1 MNPTVE
7 LHFGYWSAK
16 SSDVVVSTWTYL
28 DGYFAGSKLTTSSHR
43 QPAVFKRKFFEVP
56 ERLYELIMGHCIRS
70 GDRAFNLNDVY
81 SAAQSF
87 NARMTINGADIRA
100 AERIPTLDLLNLV
113 TAVYCIAF
121 RERYLAG
128 KVIEAFTT
136 QEKKKI
142 SFANRVF
149 VFVTSNYA

>member
-1 MNPTVE
+1 
-7 LHFGYWSAK
+7 
-16 SSDVVVSTWTYL
+16 
-28 DGYFAGSKLTTSSHR
+28 
-43 QPAVFKRKFFEVP
+43 
-56 ERLYELIMGHCIRS
+56 MGHCIRS

-142 SFANRVF
+142 SFANRIF
-149 VFVTSNYA
+149 VFT